1 MHMGC
6 TPHRQNPARADDC
19 DMPIISTRLE
29 RLVIFAADK
38 EGRIPIPKGEKS
50 GLQTIR
56 KALAQLKKRGLVRK
70 EESPHADCAPYV
82 LTDLGIHCREYMTSG
97 AIQDE
102 VCSMNWS
109 KEVSLPPSSGLV

>member
-70 EESPHADCAPYV
+70 EEIPHADC
-82 LTDLGIHCREYMTSG
+82 S
-97 AIQDE
+97 
-102 VCSMNWS
+102 
-109 KEVSLPPSSGLV
+109 PSSSNRVLMVPRGMPVLEAISRWLNPP

>member
-1 MHMGC
+1 M
-6 TPHRQNPARADDC
+6 T
-19 DMPIISTRLE
+19 STRLE
-29 RLVIFAADK
+29 RMAIFAADK
-38 EGRIPIPKGEKS
+38 EGRIPVPKGGKI
-50 GLQTIR
+50 GLQTIC

-70 EESPHADCAPYV
+70 EESPHADSSPYV
-82 LTDLGIHCREYMTSG
+82 LTDSGKHCREYMTSG

>member
-1 MHMGC
+1 
-6 TPHRQNPARADDC
+6 
-19 DMPIISTRLE
+19 MPMNSTRLE

-97 AIQDE
+97 AIQNE
-102 VCSMNWS
+102 VGSMNWS
-109 KEVSLPPSSGLV
+109 AEESPQPSSGLL